1 MILGPWTSQEA
12 DMMNN
17 QKAFDAGYT
26 QALMSLDA
34 WMRVALAQNS
44 TVLKIRAELIAM
56 LNDAAYGTWKEDVD
70 AARAEVNN

>member
-1 MILGPWTSQEA
+1 
-12 DMMNN
+12 MMNS

-44 TVLKIRAELIAM
+44 TVLKIRSELIAM

>member
-1 MILGPWTSQEA
+1 
-12 DMMNN
+12 MMNSER
-17 QKAFDAGYT
+17 AFDAGYT

-56 LNDAAYGTWKEDVD
+56 LNDAAYGTWK
-70 AARAEVNN
+70 